1 MTWEL
6 RTALQAE
13 ALKME
18 RFESWKSSDVESTI
32 VERGIRQ
39 GLQPILPWLTAPPGT
54 PIQVPQPML
63 QTRIATSPKP

>member
-6 RTALQAE
+6 RTVLQAE

-32 VERGIRQ
+32 VE
-39 GLQPILPWLTAPPGT
+39 
-54 PIQVPQPML
+54 
-63 QTRIATSPKP
+63 